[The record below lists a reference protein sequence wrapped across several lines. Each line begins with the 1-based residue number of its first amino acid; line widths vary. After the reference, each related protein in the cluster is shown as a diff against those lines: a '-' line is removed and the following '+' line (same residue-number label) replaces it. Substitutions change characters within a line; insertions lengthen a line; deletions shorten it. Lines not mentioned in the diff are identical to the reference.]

1 MATQDNK
8 PPEVPQQ
15 APSNRMPAI
24 LLLLAAIAIVGGA
37 TANALPNFNLSA
49 LPGFNALP
57 KFSQLSL
64 PNFNGI
70 ALPNLSLPN
79 ISWPDFSRSKQA
91 KAPPPRETAT
101 VRLPD
106 PVISAAL

>member
-1 MATQDNK
+1 MAETADKATQDNK

-15 APSNRMPAI
+15 GPSSRVPAI
-24 LLLLAAIAIVGGA
+24 MVSLAALAIVGGA

-64 PNFNGI
+64 PNFNGV
-70 ALPNLSLPN
+70 AFAEFRFAEFLLAGFQSLQG
-79 ISWPDFSRSKQA
+79 S
-91 KAPPPRETAT
+91 EGTAAT
-101 VRLPD
+101 
-106 PVISAAL
+106 